1 MKTNEFSVKE
11 KKGNKIVLEEE
22 NDKKHG
28 IIWIFFYKY
37 GRMLNMI
44 LALVA
49 LFVFLIDLSLS
60 YDIFMENAKRVYVI
74 DEREYFKYNA
84 SDLKLD
90 DVEPISV
97 SSLDDLTENV
107 ILFNNDSRTSRV
119 EFLVVI
125 SEVIK
130 DSMVRLNP
138 SELMFSVSTD
148 GGNSYSNPSILNSNI
163 NSDLTKLDYVIYKGT
178 IDHSSSMNLKLKI
191 WLPETGLDQNHL
203 QGKIFRG
210 KINVYYR
217 VV

>member
-49 LFVFLIDLSLS
+49 LFVFLIGLSLS

-90 DVEPISV
+90 DVEPISG

-107 ILFNNDSRTSRV
+107 ILFDNDSRTSRV
-119 EFLVVI
+119 EFWWL
-125 SEVIK
+125 
-130 DSMVRLNP
+130 
-138 SELMFSVSTD
+138 F
-148 GGNSYSNPSILNSNI
+148 
-163 NSDLTKLDYVIYKGT
+163 
-178 IDHSSSMNLKLKI
+178 LKLLRI
-191 WLPETGLDQNHL
+191 VWLG
-203 QGKIFRG
+203 
-210 KINVYYR
+210 
-217 VV
+217 

>member
-1 MKTNEFSVKE
+1 
-11 KKGNKIVLEEE
+11 
-22 NDKKHG
+22 
-28 IIWIFFYKY
+28 
-37 GRMLNMI
+37 
-44 LALVA
+44 
-49 LFVFLIDLSLS
+49 
-60 YDIFMENAKRVYVI
+60 MENAKRVYVI

-90 DVEPISV
+90 DVEPISG

-107 ILFNNDSRTSRV
+107 ILFDNDSRTSRV